1 MLRSL
6 VAHTRMSVAG
16 VVVSLALTTGGAF
29 GTTVAP
35 VRECGGAGSLH
46 GGSVAIHNVTTRNV
60 DCAYARRWAR
70 QYLTNPS
77 PQCAEDLHCEW
88 RGWQILNDG
97 RYSRSEVDVRATKG
111 NRVIRFQ
118 WSAS

>member
-1 MLRSL
+1 MTIAS
-6 VAHTRMSVAG
+6 AM
-16 VVVSLALTTGGAF
+16 LALALGAGTGNGSPA
-29 GTTVAP
+29 VAAP
-35 VRECGGAGSLH
+35 IRECGEAGTLH

-77 PQCAEDLHCEW
+77 PQCAEDLHCAW

-97 RYSRSEVDVRATKG
+97 RYSRNEVDVRATKG
-111 NRVIRFQ
+111 TQVIRFQ
-118 WSAS
+118 WTAS